1 MGPMETPLFQRTN
14 SPICQ
19 EEDPDGAEG
28 DLSLGRGGVKVKGG
42 RDDGCRWH
50 GILCTYKVKIDGKS
64 RYQKV
69 G

>member
-1 MGPMETPLFQRTN
+1 MSSLMGPMETPLFQRTN

-42 RDDGCRWH
+42 RDDGCR
-50 GILCTYKVKIDGKS
+50 
-64 RYQKV
+64 
-69 G
+69 